1 MKKQLLFTFFLLIL
15 ACITFAQ
22 LKQKPPA
29 KQDKA
34 PTQKEMADMMKE
46 MQEAMD
52 EISPEDKKMM
62 DSMGFKMP
70 DMKGIQ
76 KTVSGMSDAQIKKA
90 YEEGNRIV
98 PNRDAARIAAIPKTV
113 TDSKMGAYI
122 AAIQNKL
129 ASAFKPVV
137 ISTANKMYDYIKS
150 NSKNSGEAG
159 NMAMGLWLAGQPELA
174 LYVLGKLC
182 TTDAGN
188 TDNLSNYSAMLSMQG
203 AQHLAIPIL
212 NNLNARY
219 PKNSTLLNN
228 LGQAWFGLGEIG
240 KAEKYLDSAI
250 RIYAY
255 HPQAN
260 LTKSLIE
267 ESKGNKQQAIEAAKR
282 SIAKAYSM
290 EKENR
295 LNKLGYKLQPKD
307 VAWDRPMPQDALGLE
322 KFKWPEYP
330 MNVAES
336 EVLEKEWNAF
346 KKTCEEEMDK
356 LKMQEKTLEKEV
368 EQANN
373 IRTKQLLQAGQK
385 GVLVNPLPPLAYK
398 AMAKLNYIVNDKDGH
413 MAFSY
418 QKKWETVTDAT
429 KQAASFDDILSAQL
443 KVLKEKYEDQFGEG
457 KSNPFDAACAD
468 ENKAINNYLNSS
480 NTLLRDAFNDVLAFM
495 RRKINNETYYYQYTM
510 WPEQFEL
517 AKVQAKLS
525 WLSLIHSQIPRF
537 KDKSSWCQNN
547 TDAEAKRFKLANF
560 DDIACEYKS
569 SLNMGCVKMETNC
582 GQTITTYGCGEVP
595 LLGKVS
601 FTEKELGQNYIGGT
615 LKLSPKIG
623 VGTDAGPLT
632 VEGSIGA
639 DLTIELD
646 ENNSVKEWK
655 GKVTAGMEAGVGISK
670 GPVKAGA
677 TVTEA
682 LEVEIGSNGI
692 SDINIVSAAK
702 VEAGIAAP
710 KSPGNQKIDDQIN
723 KGIDYVN
730 KGIGKLNTSVEMGV
744 ECRTS
749 LISGNVSV
757 GDTGKLEGLKISQ

>member
-267 ESKGNKQQAIEAAKR
+267 ESKGNKQQA
-282 SIAKAYSM
+282 
-290 EKENR
+290 R
-295 LNKLGYKLQPKD
+295 LKLLNLHQQSL
-307 VAWDRPMPQDALGLE
+307 RHHHHL
-322 KFKWPEYP
+322 
-330 MNVAES
+330 
-336 EVLEKEWNAF
+336 
-346 KKTCEEEMDK
+346 
-356 LKMQEKTLEKEV
+356 
-368 EQANN
+368 
-373 IRTKQLLQAGQK
+373 LLQRIKA
-385 GVLVNPLPPLAYK
+385 LA
-398 AMAKLNYIVNDKDGH
+398 
-413 MAFSY
+413 
-418 QKKWETVTDAT
+418 
-429 KQAASFDDILSAQL
+429 
-443 KVLKEKYEDQFGEG
+443 
-457 KSNPFDAACAD
+457 
-468 ENKAINNYLNSS
+468 
-480 NTLLRDAFNDVLAFM
+480 
-495 RRKINNETYYYQYTM
+495 
-510 WPEQFEL
+510 
-517 AKVQAKLS
+517 
-525 WLSLIHSQIPRF
+525 
-537 KDKSSWCQNN
+537 
-547 TDAEAKRFKLANF
+547 
-560 DDIACEYKS
+560 
-569 SLNMGCVKMETNC
+569 
-582 GQTITTYGCGEVP
+582 
-595 LLGKVS
+595 
-601 FTEKELGQNYIGGT
+601 
-615 LKLSPKIG
+615 
-623 VGTDAGPLT
+623 
-632 VEGSIGA
+632 
-639 DLTIELD
+639 LTI
-646 ENNSVKEWK
+646 
-655 GKVTAGMEAGVGISK
+655 
-670 GPVKAGA
+670 
-677 TVTEA
+677 
-682 LEVEIGSNGI
+682 
-692 SDINIVSAAK
+692 
-702 VEAGIAAP
+702 
-710 KSPGNQKIDDQIN
+710 KILL
-723 KGIDYVN
+723 Y
-730 KGIGKLNTSVEMGV
+730 MP
-744 ECRTS
+744 
-749 LISGNVSV
+749 
-757 GDTGKLEGLKISQ
+757 